1 MFDTRWGYLV
11 AGLFLV
17 ICLILGIGLA
27 GYFAPQPVIGVVRFE
42 DAVTF
47 QSAADLIE
55 ILEAAREDPSVAG
68 IAMDI
73 LSPGGLA
80 TSSESIFYTMLKVR
94 EEKPIV
100 VAIDGLAV
108 SGGYYMAVA
117 GNRIYA
123 PSSSYVGN
131 VGTRGPRPSDPVI
144 SPDELSSGPFK
155 LSGGDR
161 FDRIQQLELVKNAF
175 VGNVVHQ
182 RANAEMTPLT
192 IDADTVAEA
201 RIYLGSEAVAIGMV
215 DAEGGISD
223 AITAAAELAGVRR
236 YRTVDLREHLDLVPE
251 PTPEPVALPASVEA
265 MVAAAPPEAVY
276 LLDSRIALPPS
287 AAASMLEK
295 HLLQLRAV
303 DPASLSASERL
314 DLPVPPSLLPT
325 MGE

>member
-1 MFDTRWGYLV
+1 MFDTRWSYLI
-11 AGLFLV
+11 AAIFLT

-27 GYFAPQPVIGVVRFE
+27 GYFAPRPAIGVVRFE
-42 DAVTF
+42 DTITF
-47 QSAADLIE
+47 ESASELIQV
-55 ILEAAREDPSVAG
+55 LERAWEDESVAG
-68 IAMDI
+68 IAIDI

-94 EEKPIV
+94 QEKPIV

-123 PSSSYVGN
+123 PSSSYIGN
-131 VGTRGPRPSDPVI
+131 VGTRGPRPSDPAI

-182 RANAEMTPLT
+182 RSNAEMNPLT
-192 IDADTVAEA
+192 IDADAVAEA
-201 RIYLGSEAVAIGMV
+201 RIYLGSEAVAVGLT

-223 AITAAAELAGVRR
+223 AITAAAELAGVAD
-236 YRTVDLREHLDLVPE
+236 YRVVNLREYLDLVPE
-251 PTPEPVALPASVEA
+251 PPPTAVPLTQSIAS
-265 MVAAAPPEAVY
+265 MMNAAPEEAVY
-276 LLDSRIALPPS
+276 LLDSRIPLPQ
-287 AAASMLEK
+287 AQDASDLEK
-295 HLLQLRAV
+295 HLLQLRSV
-303 DPASLSASERL
+303 DPASLSAAEL
-314 DLPVPPSLLPT
+314 FGPPAQPAT
-325 MGE
+325 GD